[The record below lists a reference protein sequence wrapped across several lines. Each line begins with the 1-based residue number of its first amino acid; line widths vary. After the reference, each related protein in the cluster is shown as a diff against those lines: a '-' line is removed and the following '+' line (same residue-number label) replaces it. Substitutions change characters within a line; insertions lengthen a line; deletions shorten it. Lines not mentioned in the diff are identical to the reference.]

1 MLLKSNSKR
10 ASIAPDKSKD
20 RRGHPESQ
28 SQLNLKKLMNSSF
41 LLHKIEIKLRKDLN
55 RISDRLASFA
65 PSNFNLTM
73 DSLAA
78 TPAHNQP
85 LI

>member
-20 RRGHPESQ
+20 RRGPQ
-28 SQLNLKKLMNSSF
+28 NLNLKLNLKKVINSSL

-55 RISDRLASFA
+55 RISDRLTSFA